1 MRKLLTIDDIMVAF
15 VSALGYG
22 YGETLSRLFGWPM
35 PLCMLASMVAGI
47 ALERIISGIVFSEAI
62 QRKPLR
68 RAVIY
73 AAFILVFL
81 MAHAFSVSRLGVS
94 MVKYLLNQF
103 AYVVG
108 FPILGFVINLFIRAW
123 RAKRIRERYGDGSE
137 GYVFDVTHEDIEEAN
152 RQNQPV
158 HGEYDADC
166 EVRTGTGVYVGER
179 RKNTVSYLGIP
190 YAQPPVGALRWKAPE
205 PLPPSHAVFEAKRFG
220 ASAVQVDQSGSIVR
234 HHRQSEN
241 CLTLNICVGAE
252 EAEAKKPVL
261 VLFHDGDFSWGGTVD
276 PLLYGDNL
284 VSRHPDI
291 VFVSF
296 NYRLGIFGFIDFSG
310 IPGGA
315 ACPDALNL
323 GLLDQVAALEW
334 IRENIAAFGGDP
346 ERVTV
351 IGFDA
356 GATSICLL
364 AATERAKGLFR
375 RAFVFNGNPALAYGT
390 PQASRALARDLLKQT
405 QTATMEELL
414 RLDTEVLK
422 DAAQKLWRN
431 MCAPTCDG
439 GWLPADVL
447 RAWRDGAASGIEF
460 IFGIPSN
467 ERQVFRSFIG
477 DRNYGVLLSAAI
489 ADMQGDAPGSA
500 AGGYIQAQASS
511 PAGLEARSRLLEQWN
526 ALGIYRAAASLAEGG
541 NRVRLMY
548 WDVEPLIDKLG
559 SGTVDAAA
567 TLLGNSDAQQM
578 YGNVMDGDLSEILQS
593 LLAKFING
601 DALRLYP
608 NEIKGVDTLDWE
620 AFPRALVVSGDGL
633 ECGAIEDRL
642 TDKKGPL
649 EFMVK

>member
-1 MRKLLTIDDIMVAF
+1 MKKLLTIDDIMVAF

-35 PLCMLASMVAGI
+35 PVCMLASMVAGI
-47 ALERIISGIVFSEAI
+47 ALEGIISRIVFSEAI
-62 QRKPLR
+62 QRRPLR
-68 RAVIY
+68 RVVIY
-73 AAFILVFL
+73 TAFILVFL
-81 MAHAFSVSRLGVS
+81 IAHAFSVSRLGVS
-94 MVKYLLNQF
+94 MVKYLLDQF
-103 AYVVG
+103 VYVVG

-123 RAKRIRERYGDGSE
+123 RVKRIRERYGDGSE
-137 GYVFDVTHEDIEEAN
+137 GYVLDVTHEDIEEAN

-166 EVRTGTGVYVGER
+166 EVRTGTGVYVGKR

-190 YAQPPVGALRWKAPE
+190 YAKPPVGPLRWKAPE

-220 ASAVQVDQSGSIVR
+220 ASAVQVEQTGSIVR
-234 HHRQSEN
+234 HHRQSED
-241 CLTLNICVGAE
+241 CLTLNICVGTVE
-252 EAEAKKPVL
+252 TEAKKPVL
-261 VLFHDGDFSWGGTVD
+261 VLFHNGDFSWGGTVD

-284 VSRHPDI
+284 VSRHQDI

-296 NYRLGIFGFIDFSG
+296 NYRLGLFGFIDFSEV
-310 IPGGA
+310 PGGA

-346 ERVTV
+346 ERITV

-364 AATERAKGLFR
+364 SATERAKGLFR
-375 RAFVFNGNPALAYGT
+375 RAFIFNGNPALAYAT
-390 PQASRALARDLLKQT
+390 PQASRALARDLLEQT
-405 QTATMEELL
+405 QTTTMEELL

-439 GWLPADVL
+439 TWLPADVPG
-447 RAWRDGAASGIEF
+447 AWRNGTASGIEF

-467 ERQVFRSFIG
+467 ERQVLRSFIG

-489 ADMQGDAPGSA
+489 ADMQGDTPDSA
-500 AGGYIQAQASS
+500 TGTYIQAQAAS
-511 PAGLEARSRLLEQWN
+511 PDGLEAKSRLLEQWN
-526 ALGIYRAAASLAEGG
+526 ALGIYRAAAKLAEGG

-548 WDVEPLIDKLG
+548 WDVKPLIGKLG

-593 LLAKFING
+593 LLTKFMNG

-608 NEIKGVDTLDWE
+608 NEIKGVDALDWE
-620 AFPRALVVSGDGL
+620 AFPQALVVSGDGL

-642 TDKKGPL
+642 TDKKDPL